1 MSDIIKKESIPLDT
15 PIEDLEHQLLTEN
28 NIDRLNEI
36 IDIFNLNIKR
46 KDIVRTSKLN
56 ELQDKVTS
64 QMALRLEKNAG
75 EFSNKDLLDYFKT
88 LQETISKADNSLES
102 VNTPAI
108 QINQQQINIGTES
121 AELTRESRDKVKKI
135 IDQIL
140 ADSKNQSDIID
151 IVDTIE
157 IKDSEDN

>member
-1 MSDIIKKESIPLDT
+1 M
-15 PIEDLEHQLLTEN
+15 
-28 NIDRLNEI
+28 
-36 IDIFNLNIKR
+36 
-46 KDIVRTSKLN
+46 
-56 ELQDKVTS
+56 
-64 QMALRLEKNAG
+64 
-75 EFSNKDLLDYFKT
+75 DYFKT

-140 ADSKNQSDIID
+140 ADSKGNIENEWGLNDVSLYKIIKESHICGSFLYLIQLKLK
-151 IVDTIE
+151 IVRITNGC
-157 IKDSEDN
+157 KFK